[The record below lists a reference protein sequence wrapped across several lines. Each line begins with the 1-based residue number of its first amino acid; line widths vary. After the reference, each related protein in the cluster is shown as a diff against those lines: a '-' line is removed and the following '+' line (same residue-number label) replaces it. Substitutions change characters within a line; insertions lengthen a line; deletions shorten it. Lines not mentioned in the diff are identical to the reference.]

1 MERLATHSGTW
12 YPSNK
17 KILENQLNISTV
29 SSSSK
34 NGTRIIISP
43 HAGYKYCSKT
53 MLPAYQ
59 SLIFQNFSKQKNHID
74 KSSQIDTFRDTAG
87 GSGDSGSDGVRV
99 FVIGPSHH
107 VYFKD
112 KVLLTRFHR
121 LETPFGNLPVDTK
134 LIEKWVGLYP
144 KLFQYMDPDVDL
156 EEHSLEMQFP
166 ILYNTLLSRNV
177 IPKTGNN
184 EEAEE
189 EKANKGEAIRVKVV
203 PILMSHGSESMYNG
217 LAKILGDFLQEDP
230 NSYIIISSDFCHW
243 GRRFDYTGYV
253 GSIEDLQLAMDDET
267 EIEMLTSR
275 SKLSHHQIPIWSSIE
290 ILDRYAMKVLE
301 CGDSE
306 LWNKYLDITGN
317 TICGREPLRC
327 LLYVLN
333 YMKSKYSVSFD
344 WKWDKYSQSSQI
356 NSVAESSV
364 SYSSGHITLRQKDYY
379 EKTK

>member
-1 MERLATHSGTW
+1 MERVATHSGTW

-17 KILENQLNISTV
+17 KTLQNQLNIPTV
-29 SSSSK
+29 SSLSK
-34 NGTRIIISP
+34 NGARIIISP
-43 HAGYKYCSKT
+43 HAGYKYCSRT

-59 SLIFQNFSKQKNHID
+59 SLNFQNIPKQENLID
-74 KSSQIDTFRDTAG
+74 QNTNTGAGAGAG
-87 GSGDSGSDGVRV
+87 GIRV

-112 KVLLTRFHR
+112 RVLLTKFHY
-121 LETPFGNLPVDTK
+121 LKTPLGDLPVDTD
-134 LIEKWVGLYP
+134 LIETWIGLYP
-144 KLFQYMDPDVDL
+144 KLFQYMDGDVDL

-166 ILYNTLLSRNV
+166 ILYNTLLCRNV
-177 IPKTGNN
+177 ILNSRDDEDG
-184 EEAEE
+184 EE
-189 EKANKGEAIRVKVV
+189 EEEEEGKETRRVKVV
-203 PILMSHGSESMYNG
+203 PILMSHGSESMYNE
-217 LAKILGDFLQEDP
+217 LAKILGDFLQRDP

-243 GRRFDYTGYV
+243 GRRFEYTGYV
-253 GSIEDLQLAMDDET
+253 GSVDELQLAMDEET

-290 ILDRYAMKVLE
+290 VLDRYAMKVLK
-301 CGDSE
+301 CGDPE

-333 YMKSKYSVSFD
+333 YMKSEYGISCD

-364 SYSSGHITLRQKDYY
+364 SYSSGHIILRQSAKQ
-379 EKTK
+379 KK